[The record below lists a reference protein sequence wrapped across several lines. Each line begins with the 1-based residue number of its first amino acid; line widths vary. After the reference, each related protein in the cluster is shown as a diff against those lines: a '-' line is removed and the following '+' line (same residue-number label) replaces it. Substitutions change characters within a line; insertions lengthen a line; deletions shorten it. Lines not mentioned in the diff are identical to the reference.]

1 MSRES
6 RLERLAHLP
15 RLEPAVGKLPST
27 QRKLWPTLGDI
38 PEAFVLYG
46 GAGLALQLGHRESGD
61 FDFFS
66 AESFTPTDLLA
77 RLAWLGRATIS
88 RSAPNDLEFSTAT
101 GVRFSFFGGMR
112 LQVVAE
118 PSIVAENG
126 IVVASIFDLAGTKA
140 KAVLDRSE
148 WRDYVDI
155 ATLLRGGHRLPDII
169 GYATTIFEPLFDFP
183 AAAFLRALVYFEEG
197 TASEVPD
204 AMRRELEAAVVDAA
218 HAIIPTV
225 EPYSGSIS
233 P

>member
-6 RLERLAHLP
+6 RLERFARLP
-15 RLEPAVGKLPST
+15 RLEPAVGSLPAT
-27 QRKLWPTLGDI
+27 QRELWPTLGDI
-38 PEAFVLYG
+38 PEDFVLYG
-46 GAGLALQLGHRESGD
+46 GTGLALHLVHRASGD
-61 FDFFS
+61 FDFLS
-66 AESFTPTDLLA
+66 AESFIPTDLLA

-88 RSAPNDLEFSTAT
+88 RSAPNNLEFSTAT

-112 LQVVAE
+112 LQAVAE
-118 PSIVAENG
+118 PSIATENG

-140 KAVLDRSE
+140 MAVLDRSE

-155 ATLLRGGHRLPDII
+155 ATLLRRGHRLPDII
-169 GYATTIFEPLFDFP
+169 GYATTIFEPLFEFP

-197 TASEVPD
+197 TAPEVPD

-218 HAIIPTV
+218 HATIPTV